1 VSLILIISSLNAKRC
16 PQKKM
21 KILIVDDH
29 KGMRELMRSF
39 LPDVFDEIHE
49 CEDGSDAVD
58 CYREQLPDWVL
69 MDWKMKRMDGI
80 TATRQIIAAYPQAR
94 ILLVTNFDDDNL
106 RRAGREAG
114 AFGYIVKEN
123 LRSISEILPQA

>member
-1 VSLILIISSLNAKRC
+1 MPAE
-16 PQKKM
+16 KM

-29 KGMRELMRSF
+29 EGMRELMRSY
-39 LPDVFDEIHE
+39 LPDAFDEIYE

-58 CYREQLPDWVL
+58 RYREHLPDWVL

-94 ILLVTNFDDDNL
+94 ILLVTSYDDDNL
-106 RRAGREAG
+106 RRAGRKAG
-114 AFGYIVKEN
+114 ACGYIVKEN
-123 LRSISEILPQA
+123 LRSISEILPKA

>member
-1 VSLILIISSLNAKRC
+1 MPAE
-16 PQKKM
+16 KM

-29 KGMRELMRSF
+29 KGMRELMRSY
-39 LPDVFDEIHE
+39 LPAAFDEIYE

-58 CYREQLPDWVL
+58 SYREHLPDWVL

-94 ILLVTNFDDDNL
+94 ILLVTSYDDDNL

-114 AFGYIVKEN
+114 ACGYIVKEN

>member
-1 VSLILIISSLNAKRC
+1 MPAE
-16 PQKKM
+16 KM

-29 KGMRELMRSF
+29 QGMRELMRSY
-39 LPDVFDEIHE
+39 LPPAFDEIYE
-49 CEDGSDAVD
+49 CEDGIDAID
-58 CYREQLPDWVL
+58 CYREHLPDWVL

-94 ILLVTNFDDDNL
+94 ILLVTSYDDDNL

-114 AFGYIVKEN
+114 ACGYIVKEN
-123 LRSISEILPQA
+123 LRSISEILPKA

>member
-1 VSLILIISSLNAKRC
+1 
-16 PQKKM
+16 
-21 KILIVDDH
+21 
-29 KGMRELMRSF
+29 MRSF
-39 LPDVFDEIHE
+39 LPAAFDEIHE
-49 CEDGSDAVD
+49 CEDGSDALD
-58 CYREQLPDWVL
+58 CYREHLPDWVL

-94 ILLVTNFDDDNL
+94 ILLVTSYDDDNL

-123 LRSISEILPQA
+123 LRSILDILPKA

>member
-1 VSLILIISSLNAKRC
+1 MPAV
-16 PQKKM
+16 KM

-29 KGMRELMRSF
+29 EGMRELMRSY
-39 LPDVFDEIHE
+39 LPDAFDEIHE

-58 CYREQLPDWVL
+58 CYREHLPDWVL

-94 ILLVTNFDDDNL
+94 ILLVTSFDDDNL

-114 AFGYIVKEN
+114 ACGYIVKEN